1 MPGLYS
7 KYIKLVHA
15 LGDLIAV
22 TASVVAASALATGS
36 LSGFFTNQFDA
47 FTFYSLIGWFSCASL
62 LGIYRYFRVARTI
75 RVLVNALKVIFL
87 YVLLVE
93 ASLNAFDIDTFS
105 RDFLL
110 FHYLLLAGTVLF
122 WRLFVV
128 YLLKFLRRKGY
139 NFRKV
144 IIVGYGST
152 GQELR
157 RFFNQHPEH
166 GYRFVGF
173 FDDKATQEPYVLGKI
188 SDVERFVLENGVD
201 EIYCTPHELTKEQV
215 VRLLDF
221 VDNNLVRMK
230 IMPEPGDFQYKRLKI
245 DFYDMLPVL
254 ILRSIPLDDI
264 INKLLKR
271 SFDIVFSLF
280 VIVFILSWVIPVVA
294 LLIKLDSKGP
304 VFFKQERSGI
314 DNRIFNCWK
323 LRSMYVNSD
332 SDIVQARRDD
342 ERITKIGA
350 FIRRTSIDEL
360 PQFFNVLIGN
370 MSVVGPRPHMLK
382 HTEEYALIVD
392 KFMVRHFIKP
402 GITGLS
408 QVRGYRGETK
418 EVHQMRARVKLDIFY
433 LENWTFMLDIKI
445 IFYTI
450 YNMFRGDKNAF

>member
-1 MPGLYS
+1 M
-7 KYIKLVHA
+7 
-15 LGDLIAV
+15 AV
-22 TASVVAASALATGS
+22 TASAVSAYALAKGS
-36 LSGFFTNQFDA
+36 LSDFVSSNHAQFIL
-47 FTFYSLIGWFSCASL
+47 YSVLGWFSCASL

-75 RVLVNALKVIFL
+75 RVLLNALKVIFL

-93 ASLNAFDIDTFS
+93 AALNAFNISYFS
-105 RDFLL
+105 RDFLVY
-110 FHYLLLAGTVLF
+110 HYLLLGGSVLF

-128 YLLKFLRRKGY
+128 YALKFLRRRGY

-144 IIVGYGST
+144 IIVGYGNT
-152 GQELR
+152 GLELR
-157 RFFNQHPEH
+157 RFFNLHPEH
-166 GYRFVGF
+166 GYRFIGF
-173 FDDKATQEPYVLGKI
+173 FDDKAIGEPNVMGKI
-188 SDVERFVLENGVD
+188 ADVERFVLENNID
-201 EIYCTPHELTKEQV
+201 EIYCSPHEMTKEQV

-221 VDNNLVRMK
+221 TDNNLVRMK

-254 ILRSIPLDDI
+254 ILRSIPLDDA
-264 INKLLKR
+264 INKTLKR
-271 SFDIVFSLF
+271 AFDIIFSLF
-280 VIVFILSWVIPVVA
+280 VIIFILSWLIPVVA

-323 LRSMYVNSD
+323 LRSMYVNSHAD
-332 SDIVQARRDD
+332 SLQARRDD
-342 ERITKIGA
+342 ERITRIGA

-418 EVHQMRARVKLDIFY
+418 EVYQMRARVKLDIFY
-433 LENWTFMLDIKI
+433 LENWSFMLDMKI
-445 IFYTI
+445 IFYTV
-450 YNMFRGDKNAF
+450 YNMLRGDNNAF

>member
-1 MPGLYS
+1 MPGLYT

-15 LGDLIAV
+15 FGDLVAV
-22 TASVVAASALATGS
+22 TGSVISTFMLYFGS
-36 LSGFFTNQFDA
+36 LDSFKTPYKDFL
-47 FTFYSLIGWFSCASL
+47 FYSSIGWFICAAL
-62 LGIYRYFRVARTI
+62 LGIYKNYRVARTI
-75 RVLVNALKVIFL
+75 RVIVNAIKVIFL
-87 YVLLVE
+87 YILLIEATLNVTNIQNISRDYLSNHYILLGTSVIIWRLLVIY
-93 ASLNAFDIDTFS
+93 A
-105 RDFLL
+105 
-110 FHYLLLAGTVLF
+110 
-122 WRLFVV
+122 
-128 YLLKFLRRKGY
+128 LKYWRRKGY

-144 IIVGYGST
+144 IIVGYGNT
-152 GQELR
+152 GLELR
-157 RFFNQHPEH
+157 RYFSQHPEH
-166 GYRFVGF
+166 GYRFIGF
-173 FDDKATQEPYVLGKI
+173 FDDKKHGDHIIGRVADI
-188 SDVERFVLENGVD
+188 ERFIVENGID
-201 EIYCTPHELTKEQV
+201 EIYCSPHELSKEQV

-230 IMPEPGDFQYKRLKI
+230 FLPEPGDFQYRKLKI

-254 ILRSIPLDDI
+254 ILRSIPLDDA
-264 INKLLKR
+264 INKILKR
-271 SFDIVFSLF
+271 TFDIVFSLLIILF
-280 VIVFILSWVIPVVA
+280 VLSWLIPVIA

-332 SDIVQARRDD
+332 SNTLQARRGDA
-342 ERITKIGA
+342 RITKIGA

-392 KFMVRHFIKP
+392 KFMLRHFIKP

-408 QVRGYRGETK
+408 QVRGYRGETT

-433 LENWTFMLDIKI
+433 LENWSFLLDLKI
-445 IFYTI
+445 IFYTV
-450 YNMFRGDKNAF
+450 YNMVRGDNNAF